1 MKFAVFFEDNPE
13 VGADLR
19 RKHLPEHLA
28 FLEQNAAKVE
38 SAGPL
43 KDTDGQGAGGLWI
56 VEARNAS
63 EVDGLIKE
71 DPFWSTGLRKSV
83 RILLWTQVF
92 ADGQRCG

>member
-19 RKHLPEHLA
+19 RKHMPEHLT
-28 FLEQNAAKVE
+28 FLEKNAGKVE

-71 DPFWSTGLRKSV
+71 DPFWPTGLRKSV